1 MKQVL
6 PGIILTVALGI
17 LITINAGSK
26 QITQRPLRFPEFPSA
41 TVLEVV
47 SMGNKT
53 LISSLIFFHAEFY
66 FGEKIGWRNEPPEYQ
81 RLFKALDKATDLDP
95 YSMDCYYFAQGILSG
110 IKPAI
115 APLNRLLEK
124 GIKYRKDDWYL
135 PFFISANYYFQLND
149 PVTAAR
155 YLKHA
160 AELNPN
166 NPLFAT
172 LTARMLYQ
180 GNKTE
185 AAIAYLEALVEET
198 KNASVRKTLLRRLK
212 ALLAIRF
219 LEKAVAEYTDRKGNA
234 PESLT
239 ALVEEGFIKKMP
251 EDPYGGTFHI
261 AEDGRITTTSNLADA
276 WKNNGKKRDNNEKSE

>member
-1 MKQVL
+1 MRQVL
-6 PGIILTVALGI
+6 HGIFLVVVLGI

-26 QITQRPLRFPEFPSA
+26 QITQKPLRFPEFPSA
-41 TVLEVV
+41 TVLEII

-53 LISSLIFFHAEFY
+53 LMSSLMFFHAEFY
-66 FGEKIGWRNEPPEYQ
+66 FGEKTGWRNEPPEYQ

-115 APLNRLLEK
+115 PPLNRLLEK
-124 GIKYRKDDWYL
+124 GLKYRKDDWYL

-149 PVTAAR
+149 PVAAAQ
-155 YLKHA
+155 YLKLA
-160 AELNPN
+160 AKLKPET
-166 NPLFAT
+166 PLFAT

-185 AAIAYLEALVEET
+185 AAISYLEALVEET
-198 KNASVRKTLLRRLK
+198 KNASVRKALLRRLK
-212 ALLAIRF
+212 ALAAIRY
-219 LEKAVAEYTDRKGNA
+219 LEKAVEEYTHRKGNA
-234 PESLT
+234 PESLN
-239 ALVEEGFIKKMP
+239 ALVQDGLIKKMP

-261 AEDGRITTTSNLADA
+261 AKDGRIITTSNLADA
-276 WKNNGKKRDNNEKSE
+276 WKKNGKKRDNSEKFE